1 MLLLCLEKKVEF
13 NKERT
18 NKISLNKVS
27 TQLNKWCKQKF
38 VIKRICKQIL
48 VLASNNSGKGI
59 SNQLKNK
66 FLLKKERY

>member
-27 TQLNKWCKQKF
+27 PQLNKWCKQKF

-48 VLASNNSGKGI
+48 VLASNKSGKGI